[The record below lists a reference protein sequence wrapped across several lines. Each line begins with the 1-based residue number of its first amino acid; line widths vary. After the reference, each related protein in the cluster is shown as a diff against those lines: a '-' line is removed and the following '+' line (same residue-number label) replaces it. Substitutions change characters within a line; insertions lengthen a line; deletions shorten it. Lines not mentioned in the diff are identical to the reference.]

1 MTIDN
6 LFGPERKPL
15 RLKVIKPI
23 YEILK
28 ITEAA
33 SQYLNKRHPSPRRFL
48 WPTCSASCRHE
59 TKEHFIALHLDS
71 KNRLLCLEIVSVGS
85 LNASIVHPREVYK
98 SALLSSAAAIVFV
111 HNHPSGDP
119 TPSREDIELT
129 SRLKEAS
136 ELLGIRLLDH
146 VVIGTGRHY
155 SFADTG
161 LTLKEDTMIR
171 TQIAYNKSWI
181 TRTPYPTLAYHPRS
195 IQFMGDGYS
204 PEEHGH
210 IIVIQEGDD
219 ITQYQG
225 DGEDGLFIDDIP
237 TFEFV
242 EAFVD
247 GDQVAFELVFQLDDS
262 RTVAVIIPDEP
273 WLDPS
278 IRNLLMSAS
287 PPPMPLPKIQEVVP

>member
-6 LFGPERKPL
+6 LFGPEGKKPRTL

-23 YEILK
+23 YESLK

-33 SQYLNKRHPSPRRFL
+33 AQYLNQKSPLSSSVHVADMFSFL
-48 WPTCSASCRHE
+48 RHE

-98 SALLSSAAAIVFV
+98 SALLSSTAAIVFV

-155 SFADTG
+155 SFADSG
-161 LTLKEDTMIR
+161 LL
-171 TQIAYNKSWI
+171 
-181 TRTPYPTLAYHPRS
+181 
-195 IQFMGDGYS
+195 
-204 PEEHGH
+204 
-210 IIVIQEGDD
+210 
-219 ITQYQG
+219 
-225 DGEDGLFIDDIP
+225 
-237 TFEFV
+237 
-242 EAFVD
+242 
-247 GDQVAFELVFQLDDS
+247 
-262 RTVAVIIPDEP
+262 
-273 WLDPS
+273 
-278 IRNLLMSAS
+278 
-287 PPPMPLPKIQEVVP
+287 